1 MASGRTASSPAT
13 PPGSAC
19 GAPPVAAIAAKR
31 TAASGARRDL
41 NIGCLPRSEELLNRR
56 MAVVDDRHR
65 PIGRADERRLDVDA
79 ERFVNRRGHV
89 GRRDRPIARITAN
102 LVGCPDHLAPLDAA
116 AAHENR
122 PAVRPV
128 IAAAGGIYL
137 RGAPA
142 LPHS

>member
-13 PPGSAC
+13 SPVSAC
-19 GAPPVAAIAAKR
+19 GPPPVAAIAAKR

-41 NIGCLPRSEELLNRR
+41 NMDVSRWRSEELLNRR

-79 ERFVNRRGHV
+79 ERFVDRRRDI
-89 GRRDRPIARITAN
+89 GRRDRPIARIAAN
-102 LVGCPDHLAPLDAA
+102 LVGRPDYLAPLDAA
-116 AAHENR
+116 AAHQNR

-128 IAAAGGIYL
+128 IAAAGGID
-137 RGAPA
+137 
-142 LPHS
+142 